1 MYMDKKCGG
10 IEKVPNIVII
20 IFFSNESGIYYYIFI
35 YNIPTY
41 IPTYIP
47 IIRTLPRDD
56 YIRSA
61 EQ

>member
-20 IFFSNESGIYYYIFI
+20 IFFSNESGIYYIFI
-35 YNIPTY
+35 HNIPTR
-41 IPTYIP
+41 IP

>member
-20 IFFSNESGIYYYIFI
+20 IFFSNESGIYYDIFI
-35 YNIPTY
+35 YN

>member
-1 MYMDKKCGG
+1 MYMDEKCGG

-20 IFFSNESGIYYYIFI
+20 IFFSNESGIYYIFM
-35 YNIPTY
+35 YHIPTH
-41 IPTYIP
+41 IP

-56 YIRSA
+56 YIRNA